1 MLVDIATGNKSIADA
16 TKAADDAINKDLNAE
31 S

>member
-1 MLVDIATGNKSIADA
+1 MLVSIFTGKLSIPNATS
-16 TKAADDAINKDLNAE
+16 AASDKITTILN

>member
-1 MLVDIATGNKSIADA
+1 MLVSIFTSKSTIPDA
-16 TKAADDAINKDLNAE
+16 TSSASTKITNILN

>member
-1 MLVDIATGNKSIADA
+1 MLVSIFTGKASVADA
-16 TKAADDAINKDLNAE
+16 TKSASDKITTTLNG